1 MTHCHTSL
9 YFNDIHI
16 GIYVQVAASKAR
28 HKPEPSPL
36 SQLNIGQNMRRQFCH
51 FFRKFWLLTF
61 LFRVVSFL
69 TCNFFQMR
77 FAALCITF
85 IINFLLLFYKASAV
99 DSDDGDGDDDDEDGD
114 DGSAEDASA
123 DGDDGGDDDDDPD
136 EWIHVDPE
144 YYYVEYI
151 VSGFAISY
159 AIVAFFMV
167 IAYYNLK
174 VPLGIFKREK
184 EVGRR
189 VEFDGLYLSE
199 QVAFP
204 VGMYLDSVHYPLLI
218 PA

>member
-1 MTHCHTSL
+1 
-9 YFNDIHI
+9 
-16 GIYVQVAASKAR
+16 
-28 HKPEPSPL
+28 
-36 SQLNIGQNMRRQFCH
+36 
-51 FFRKFWLLTF
+51 
-61 LFRVVSFL
+61 
-69 TCNFFQMR
+69 MR

-99 DSDDGDGDDDDEDGD
+99 DSDDAGDDDDDDGD
-114 DGSAEDASA
+114 DGSADEVSG
-123 DGDDGGDDDDDPD
+123 DGDGGDDDDDPD

-151 VSGFAISY
+151 VSGFAISH

-199 QVAFP
+199 QVTCPFSMLSTCEH
-204 VGMYLDSVHYPLLI
+204 VDHGLVHPAGGRRHQGPLGQAGCVCQVISLPLLGQVHQEEG
-218 PA
+218 AF

>member
-1 MTHCHTSL
+1 MTTKMPPARLPPARLATSL
-9 YFNDIHI
+9 DH
-16 GIYVQVAASKAR
+16 
-28 HKPEPSPL
+28 HPSPN
-36 SQLNIGQNMRRQFCH
+36 STSARTCAGNY
-51 FFRKFWLLTF
+51 FRIYFENYCNY
-61 LFRVVSFL
+61 FRVVSFL

-99 DSDDGDGDDDDEDGD
+99 DSDDAGDDDDEDGD
-114 DGSAEDASA
+114 DGSSAEEASG
-123 DGDDGGDDDDDPD
+123 DGDGGDDDEEPD

-151 VSGFAISY
+151 VSGFAISH

-189 VEFDGLYLSE
+189 VEFDGLYLAE
-199 QVAFP
+199 QVNFFF
-204 VGMYLDSVHYPLLI
+204 LS
-218 PA
+218 

>member
-1 MTHCHTSL
+1 
-9 YFNDIHI
+9 
-16 GIYVQVAASKAR
+16 
-28 HKPEPSPL
+28 
-36 SQLNIGQNMRRQFCH
+36 
-51 FFRKFWLLTF
+51 
-61 LFRVVSFL
+61 
-69 TCNFFQMR
+69 MR

-99 DSDDGDGDDDDEDGD
+99 DSDDAGDDDDEDGD
-114 DGSAEDASA
+114 DGSSAEEASG
-123 DGDDGGDDDDDPD
+123 DGDGGDDDEEPD

-151 VSGFAISY
+151 VSGFAISH
-159 AIVAFFMV
+159 AILAFFMV

-199 QVAFP
+199 QVTCRLSMP
-204 VGMYLDSVHYPLLI
+204 
-218 PA
+218 

>member
-1 MTHCHTSL
+1 MFLDFLFFDLLPLMSRSPPAKLGTSL
-9 YFNDIHI
+9 NH
-16 GIYVQVAASKAR
+16 
-28 HKPEPSPL
+28 PPSPSSTSARTCGGNFSYFL
-36 SQLNIGQNMRRQFCH
+36 SFGNTL
-51 FFRKFWLLTF
+51 

-99 DSDDGDGDDDDEDGD
+99 DSSDGGDDDDEDGGD
-114 DGSAEDASA
+114 SSAEEGSS
-123 DGDDGGDDDDDPD
+123 DGDDGGDDDDEPD

-151 VSGFAISY
+151 VSGFAISH

-199 QVAFP
+199 QVT
-204 VGMYLDSVHYPLLI
+204 L
-218 PA
+218 PALTLFTYNNYFRCISAGR

>member
-1 MTHCHTSL
+1 MMLFS
-9 YFNDIHI
+9 
-16 GIYVQVAASKAR
+16 
-28 HKPEPSPL
+28 
-36 SQLNIGQNMRRQFCH
+36 
-51 FFRKFWLLTF
+51 
-61 LFRVVSFL
+61 FRVVSFL

-99 DSDDGDGDDDDEDGD
+99 DSDDAGDDDDDDGD
-114 DGSAEDASA
+114 DGSADEVSG
-123 DGDDGGDDDDDPD
+123 DGDGGDDDDDPD

-151 VSGFAISY
+151 VSGFAISH

-199 QVAFP
+199 QVTSPFSMP
-204 VGMYLDSVHYPLLI
+204 
-218 PA
+218 